1 MKNAIKKGFPWIAS
15 YAIPDLGNGESV
27 SYEHFYCLTGFKLQ
41 NLIFQ
46 RRSLQKTE
54 RGKNKNFNWLTEMPL
69 PENLTQR
76 TTGRRKYSFHPFL
89 RYLSSSMQIETV
101 YYWTVYIV

>member
-1 MKNAIKKGFPWIAS
+1 MKNAIKKRLSLKIKS

-54 RGKNKNFNWLTEMPL
+54 RGKNKNLN
-69 PENLTQR
+69 
-76 TTGRRKYSFHPFL
+76 
-89 RYLSSSMQIETV
+89 
-101 YYWTVYIV
+101 

>member
-1 MKNAIKKGFPWIAS
+1 MKNAIKKGFRWIEIKATLSLIWIMVRAS
-15 YAIPDLGNGESV
+15 RTNIFIA
-27 SYEHFYCLTGFKLQ
+27 LTGFKLQ

-69 PENLTQR
+69 PGN
-76 TTGRRKYSFHPFL
+76 
-89 RYLSSSMQIETV
+89 
-101 YYWTVYIV
+101 